1 MKTRLRQGREEQVG
15 TCQAPDDLAFG
26 ASGYPGHEQ
35 GGRRPVDGAGSAA
48 GALVQCPIGQS
59 AARKPLVD
67 LRYAERQN
75 PSVAQTGAFQMRDL
89 LSQAVEDGVSGDGW
103 VHDLL
108 RRQPVF
114 SLRNSNMFCI
124 CSYGVNESMRM

>member
-1 MKTRLRQGREEQVG
+1 MQARLRQGREEQVW
-15 TCQAPDDLAFG
+15 TCQAPDDLALS

-35 GGRRPVDGAGSAA
+35 SGRRPVDGAGPAA
-48 GALVQCPIGQS
+48 GALVQRPIGQS
-59 AARKPLVD
+59 TTRKPLVD
-67 LRYAERQN
+67 LRYTERQN
-75 PSVAQTGAFQMRDL
+75 ASVAPTRAFQVRDL
-89 LSQAVEDGVSGDGW
+89 LSQAVEDGVWGDGW

-124 CSYGVNESMRM
+124 CSYSVNESMRM